1 MNNNFESW
9 SCDIKKTYKRNVGDR
24 VIAFKGKYILVYIK
38 MLSSPIEFIPV
49 IDVQYQHNAIM

>member
-9 SCDIKKTYKRNVGDR
+9 SCDIRR
-24 VIAFKGKYILVYIK
+24 RIIAFKGKYILVYIK